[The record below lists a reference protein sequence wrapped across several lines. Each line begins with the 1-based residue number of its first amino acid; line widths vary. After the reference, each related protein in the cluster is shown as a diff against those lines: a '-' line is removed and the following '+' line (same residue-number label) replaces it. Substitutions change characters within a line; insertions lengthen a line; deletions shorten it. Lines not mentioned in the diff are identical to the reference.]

1 MNNFYNDWISNEN
14 YWFNSTKEIDKY
26 LTQNYEYLLN
36 KEINEND
43 PIITYII
50 LYDQLPRHI
59 YRNTLSNHI
68 IKYFLNKS
76 LKLVNNYMNN
86 NIYINNLT
94 DVEWVFFM
102 LPLRHTN
109 QKNNIIYV
117 IQQFKNRL
125 IICND
130 KLLLKKFIIA
140 TLKNSNYKETLEER
154 ISFFY
159 DNTILEFKP
168 TNKTIYNKSINDF
181 ILKNDIQ
188 TGIISL
194 SGGVD
199 SMVCLHNCILLYP
212 NIEWICVHI
221 NYNNRIESDYEVR
234 FISYYCYQNKVKLY
248 VRDIYEVS
256 RDFYKKNDLREIYEE
271 YTKKIRYNSYKFK
284 TNNPIVILGH
294 NKDDCLENI
303 LTNITNNSKYE
314 NLKGMKYESI
324 IDDIIF
330 IRPLINISK
339 ENIIKYAQEN
349 NIPYLKNSTPK
360 WSQRGKIR
368 NNIVPVLNDW
378 NNNIINGLYNMSDI
392 LENLYN
398 FTNICIDNLIIK
410 TKNNTLILNF
420 NELNFNKIFW
430 KLYIFKLLNI
440 IPSNKSLDYFTDRL
454 LLWYTKQLNKIK
466 ILQIVIK
473 KNLIFQINNNIDNLI
488 IKFNYSK
495 LV

>member
-1 MNNFYNDWISNEN
+1 
-14 YWFNSTKEIDKY
+14 
-26 LTQNYEYLLN
+26 
-36 KEINEND
+36 
-43 PIITYII
+43 
-50 LYDQLPRHI
+50 
-59 YRNTLSNHI
+59 
-68 IKYFLNKS
+68 
-76 LKLVNNYMNN
+76 
-86 NIYINNLT
+86 
-94 DVEWVFFM
+94 M

-168 TNKTIYNKSINDF
+168 TNKIIYNKSINDF
-181 ILKNDIQ
+181 TLKNDIQ

-314 NLKGMKYESI
+314 NLKGMLLVAENLIFLYKI
-324 IDDIIF
+324 IIRIYLYFLIIIF
-330 IRPLINISK
+330 I
-339 ENIIKYAQEN
+339 
-349 NIPYLKNSTPK
+349 
-360 WSQRGKIR
+360 
-368 NNIVPVLNDW
+368 
-378 NNNIINGLYNMSDI
+378 
-392 LENLYN
+392 
-398 FTNICIDNLIIK
+398 F
-410 TKNNTLILNF
+410 F
-420 NELNFNKIFW
+420 H
-430 KLYIFKLLNI
+430 LYIFLNH
-440 IPSNKSLDYFTDRL
+440 SFLR
-454 LLWYTKQLNKIK
+454 
-466 ILQIVIK
+466 
-473 KNLIFQINNNIDNLI
+473 
-488 IKFNYSK
+488 
-495 LV
+495 